1 MNKEKFAKYI
11 NGISELDN
19 ESLSEIKTMLDEFPY
34 FQSAWILYVKNL
46 HSLKDIRYESKL
58 KVASAYI
65 SDRKILLGIINDTY
79 NPAKLIDPEKIEI
92 LQTIDI
98 QENTDAEEISS
109 SEIENPIIDN
119 IESKVDENI
128 IVSEEKSEFESEPE
142 PEKTNS
148 ISVEEN
154 SETENVIATETN
166 EIPENSETDFDG
178 FQLVEISDA
187 SENLSETSE
196 TKIDTETH
204 FVVEDIEVALETGEN
219 QESETEEIQATFDE
233 TQIKELIEKQL
244 LALGIKSTITF
255 SEGSANIQFE
265 QSPKEK
271 RDEIAKNEPE
281 TPKSQTENLVSD
293 TEKEVVSVP
302 NRTKKM
308 NLIDDFLKSDAK
320 IIPDKNYHSNSTLT
334 TESLIEDAELFSE
347 KLAKIYIKQGHL
359 EKALETYEKLYLKY
373 PEKNIY
379 FATQIDYVKSLIN
392 NK

>member
-392 NK
+392 IK